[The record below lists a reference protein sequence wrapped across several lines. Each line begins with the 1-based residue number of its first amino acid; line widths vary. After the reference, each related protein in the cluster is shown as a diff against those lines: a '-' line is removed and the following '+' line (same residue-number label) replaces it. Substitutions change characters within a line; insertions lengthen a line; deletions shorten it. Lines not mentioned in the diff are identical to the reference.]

1 MNTPRET
8 MNERDLKTLRIDYLR
23 NIFPSASLTL
33 VLILIIV
40 LYHGINKN
48 SGQLSLLLV
57 LFAFIVGSV
66 VFIFLTRNHRLDMN
80 LRKVSIER
88 AIVEDKEYK
97 LDYEAGSATLPVNL
111 LSFIFIKKISQREMK
126 ELHIHSVVVNGE
138 KFYLDKISFDKTEIG
153 GDIIIR
159 RAENTK
165 LFLGVDAL

>member
-153 GDIIIR
+153 GDILIR
-159 RAENTK
+159 SAENTK
-165 LFLGVDAL
+165 LFLGIETL

>member
-138 KFYLDKISFDKTEIG
+138 KFYLDKINFDKTVIG
-153 GDIIIR
+153 GDILIR